1 MEATKNITVIPAR
14 RRVGNTVNKEVKPKL
29 KVAAYCRV
37 STDSDEQATSYEA
50 QVEHYTDFIKK
61 NPEWECAGIFAD
73 DGITGTNTKKR
84 EDFNRMIEDCNV
96 GKIDMIITKSIC

>member
-61 NPEWECAGIFAD
+61 NPEWEFAGIFAD
-73 DGITGTNTKKR
+73 DGISGTNTKKR
-84 EDFNRMIEDCNV
+84 EEFNRMIDEAMAGN
-96 GKIDMIITKSIC
+96 IDA